1 MSFSQIA
8 IASLMIGAPV
18 QPTMAQYS
26 VQPVDTPPPAAVQ
39 LGYRVPVVG
48 PDIVAI
54 GSDQAIEDAVQQAAE
69 PSNATGALADSASD
83 DPESRALDPPPDSL
97 ASTPQAPVNDQPDE
111 EDNIITVT
119 ARPETPA
126 DPLMELNADAFDVVQ
141 DVDQAVVEPVAMAYK
156 KAVPEPI
163 RDGLRNFLR
172 NLGEPVVFFNYLLQL
187 KPGKAAETLGRF
199 AINTTI
205 GIGGLFDAAKKPPF
219 YLPHRSNGF
228 ANTFG
233 YYGIEPGPFLF
244 LPLAGPTTV
253 RDLVGGGLN
262 LLFLPTIIG
271 KPFTERALTVPI
283 GILSALDK
291 RIEFDDQINAV
302 RSGKADPYTTA
313 REFYLNQRQTE
324 IDILRGRIADPLSR
338 KSREI
343 GPPSSP
349 AFEPIAPEAMNS
361 LASELHSGRSSPVEE
376 QESET
381 ETAPTRLDP
390 SAPSKEPLLSDP
402 SRAPPGPHSPPGSG
416 GAIKSR

>member
-1 MSFSQIA
+1 
-8 IASLMIGAPV
+8 MIGAPV
-18 QPTMAQYS
+18 QPTMAQVS
-26 VQPVDTPPPAAVQ
+26 VQPVDAPPRAAVALHYQ
-39 LGYRVPVVG
+39 VPVLG

-54 GSDQAIEDAVQQAAE
+54 GSDQVIENTGQQATE
-69 PSNATGALADSASD
+69 PSNAPGALPVSAND
-83 DPESRALDPPPDSL
+83 DPESPALDPPPDSL
-97 ASTPQAPVNDQPDE
+97 ASTSQASTDDQPA
-111 EDNIITVT
+111 EDYNIITVT

-141 DVDQAVVEPVAMAYK
+141 DVDQAFVEPAAMAYK
-156 KAVPEPI
+156 KAIPEPI

-199 AINTTI
+199 TINTTI
-205 GIGGLFDAAKKPPF
+205 GIGGLLDAAKKPPF

-283 GILSALDK
+283 GILTALDN
-291 RIEFDDQINAV
+291 RIEFDEQIKAV
-302 RSGKADPYTTA
+302 RSGKADPYTAA
-313 REFYLNQRQTE
+313 REFYLNKRQTE

-338 KSREI
+338 KSRER
-343 GPPSSP
+343 GPSSLP
-349 AFEPIAPEAMNS
+349 GAGPNAPEAMNS
-361 LASELHSGRSSPVEE
+361 LAPEVNSGRTTSVDE
-376 QESET
+376 QEPET
-381 ETAPTRLDP
+381 ESAPTAPDP
-390 SAPSKEPLLSDP
+390 AAPFKEPSLSVPSSAPT
-402 SRAPPGPHSPPGSG
+402 GPHSPPGSG